1 MCVCVCVC
9 RDRQGGGLIDYK
21 RMAHVTMEA
30 EKSHDLHLQVG
41 DLNESQWCSLK
52 ARQPK
57 SWILVEV

>member
-1 MCVCVCVC
+1 
-9 RDRQGGGLIDYK
+9 
-21 RMAHVTMEA
+21 MEA

-57 SWILVEV
+57 SSSVDSSQSLMPKNQEHWGQEKIHVPGE